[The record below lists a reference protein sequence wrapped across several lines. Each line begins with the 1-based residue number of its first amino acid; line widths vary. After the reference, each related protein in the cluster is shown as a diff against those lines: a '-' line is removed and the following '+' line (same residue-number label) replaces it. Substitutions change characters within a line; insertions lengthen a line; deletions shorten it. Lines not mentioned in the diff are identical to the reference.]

1 MNPSASFPLHGSTG
15 TRPPQQRQH
24 SGNLSAWR
32 RLLPG
37 LSLAALIAALAL
49 GLGEIAWLS
58 EHGLS
63 ALSLAIV
70 LGMALGNT
78 VYPRIAVHSGAGVN
92 FSKGPLLRLGVVL
105 YGLRL
110 TLQDI
115 GQVGLAGVLIDA
127 LVLGSTF
134 SIAYLLGTRWL
145 GLNRET
151 SLLIGAGSSICGAAA
166 VLAAEPVVR
175 ARAEQVT
182 VAVATV
188 VVFGT
193 LAIFLYP
200 VLHQLN
206 QGWAWLPG
214 GERGFGIFVG
224 ATVHEVAQVVAVGR
238 SLSPEAADAA
248 VIAKMLRVMML
259 APVLIA
265 LSAWM
270 ARGQG
275 AIQAG
280 ATGKT
285 RLAIPWFAFGFA
297 AVVVFNSLQWLPQSW
312 VQVLSTLDTFMLT
325 TAMAA
330 LGLSTHLSVIR
341 KAGIKPLLLGL
352 ILFVWLVAGGSLIH
366 RACSLVLA

>member
-1 MNPSASFPLHGSTG
+1 MNPSAAFPL
-15 TRPPQQRQH
+15 QQRQRH
-24 SGNLSAWR
+24 QHPPTRAAGY

-37 LSLAALIAALAL
+37 LSLAALLAALAL
-49 GLGEIAWLS
+49 GLGENAWLAT
-58 EHGLS
+58 HGFG

-70 LGMALGNT
+70 LGMAVGNT
-78 VYPRIAVHSGAGVN
+78 VYPRIAARSSAGVV
-92 FSKGPLLRLGVVL
+92 FSKGPLLRMGVVL

-110 TLQDI
+110 TVQDI

-127 LVLGSTF
+127 TVLGSTF
-134 SIAYLLGTRWL
+134 CIAYLLGTRWL
-145 GLNRET
+145 GLTRET

-188 VVFGT
+188 VLFGS
-193 LAIFLYP
+193 LALFLYP

-206 QGWAWLPG
+206 QSWAWIPG
-214 GERGFGIFVG
+214 GERGFGIYVG
-224 ATVHEVAQVVAVGR
+224 ATLHEVAQVVAVGR

-259 APVLIA
+259 APVLIG

-270 ARGQG
+270 ARGQHAGQPG
-275 AIQAG
+275 AQ
-280 ATGKT
+280 GKP

-297 AVVVFNSLQWLPQSW
+297 AVVLFNSLHWLPQGL
-312 VQVLSTLDTFMLT
+312 VTALTALDTFLLT
-325 TAMAA
+325 LAMAA

-341 KAGIKPLLLGL
+341 QAGLKPLALGL
-352 ILFVWLVAGGSLIH
+352 ILFAWLVGGGSLIH
-366 RACSLVLA
+366 RCISLLLS

>member
-1 MNPSASFPLHGSTG
+1 MNPYASFPLHPSSG
-15 TRPPQQRQH
+15 TRQPPRP
-24 SGNLSAWR
+24 

-37 LSLAALIAALAL
+37 LSLAALLAALAL
-49 GLGEIAWLS
+49 GLGEIAWLG
-58 EHGLS
+58 EHGFG

-70 LGMALGNT
+70 LGMGVGHT
-78 VYPRIAVHSGAGVN
+78 VYPRIAAHSGAGVN
-92 FSKGPLLRLGVVL
+92 LSKGLLLRLGILL

-110 TLQDI
+110 TLHDL
-115 GQVGLAGVLIDA
+115 GQVGLAGLLIDC

-134 SIAYLLGTRWL
+134 GLAYLLGRRWL
-145 GLNRET
+145 GLDRAT

-166 VLAAEPVVR
+166 VLAAAPVLR

-200 VLHQLN
+200 VLHRLN

-214 GERGFGIFVG
+214 GERGFGIYVG

-238 SLSPEAADAA
+238 SLGPEAANAA

-259 APVLIA
+259 APVLLA

-270 ARGQG
+270 ARGQPS
-275 AIQAG
+275 AAG
-280 ATGKT
+280 QP

-297 AVVVFNSLQWLPQSW
+297 ALVLFNSLQWLPPSW
-312 VQVLSTLDTFMLT
+312 VAALCKLDTFLLAM
-325 TAMAA
+325 AMAA
-330 LGLSTHLSVIR
+330 LGLSSHLSVLR
-341 KAGIKPLLLGL
+341 KAGAKPLLLGL
-352 ILFVWLVAGGSLIH
+352 ILFAWLVAGGSLIH
-366 RACSLVLA
+366 RASSLLLA